1 METRMNVPQERDI
14 VVAARGLTKTYN
26 RATAVNGIDFDV
38 YSGVCFGFLGPNG
51 AGKTT
56 TLRMIY
62 GFSPITA
69 GQLRVLGMDPGRDM
83 RRIKARLGVVPQE
96 NNLDEDMSV
105 LQNLVVYARYF
116 DMPGDLARERAK
128 QELEFWQLWDRR
140 DSAIRELSG
149 GMKRRLL
156 IGRAML
162 NRPALIVL
170 DEPTT
175 GLDPQARHLVWQKL
189 RQLRNEGVTMVLT
202 THYMD
207 EAAQLCDRLVI
218 LNDGVVLA
226 EGGPADLV
234 KHYLPAQVLE
244 VHSVD
249 SGLEKVKAEAI
260 AAGATVDAGVDSL
273 YIYTPDADALRKTLD
288 LSCCSDFAFRLSSL
302 EDVFLHLTGR
312 ALLE

>member
-1 METRMNVPQERDI
+1 MEVKQDKEAVI
-14 VVAARGLTKTYN
+14 KARGLTKTYN
-26 RATAVNGIDFDV
+26 GSTAVKGIDFDV
-38 YSGVCFGFLGPNG
+38 YAGECFGFLGPNG

-62 GFSPITA
+62 GFSPVTA
-69 GQLRVLGMDPGRDM
+69 GRLAVLGMNPARDM

-96 NNLDEDMSV
+96 DNLDEDLTV
-105 LQNLVVYARYF
+105 LQNLLVYARYF
-116 DMPGDLARERAK
+116 DMPGQVARQRA
-128 QELEFWQLWDRR
+128 QEELEFWQLWDRR
-140 DSAIRELSG
+140 ASRIRELSG

-189 RQLRNEGVTMVLT
+189 RQLRSEGVTMVLT

-207 EAAQLCDRLVI
+207 EAAQMCDRLVI
-218 LNDGVVLA
+218 LNDGVILA
-226 EGGPADLV
+226 EGNPAELV
-234 KHYLPAQVLE
+234 RRILPPQVLE
-244 VHSVD
+244 VHSAN
-249 SGLEKVKAEAI
+249 SGLDPIREQAI
-260 AAGATVDAGVDSL
+260 AAGATVDSVAGSL
-273 YIYTPDADALRKTLD
+273 YIYTPDADALRRSLD
-288 LSCCSDFAFRLSSL
+288 LSCCPEFTFRLSSL

-312 ALLE
+312 ALVE

>member
-1 METRMNVPQERDI
+1 MSDPNEKDV
-14 VVAARGLTKTYN
+14 VVAARGLTKAYN
-26 RATAVNGIDFDV
+26 GYTAVKGIDFDV
-38 YSGVCFGFLGPNG
+38 YAGECFGFLGPNG

-62 GFSPITA
+62 GFSPITS
-69 GQLRVLGMDPGRDM
+69 GLLTVLGMSPAQDV

-96 NNLDEDMSV
+96 DNLDEDMSV
-105 LQNLVVYARYF
+105 LQNLLVYARYF
-116 DMPGDLARERAK
+116 DMPGALAQERARE
-128 QELEFWQLWDRR
+128 ELEFWQLWDRR

-162 NRPALIVL
+162 NRPALIIL

-189 RQLRNEGVTMVLT
+189 RQLRSEGVTMVLT

-218 LNDGVVLA
+218 LNDGVILA
-226 EGGPADLV
+226 EGGPPDLV
-234 KHYLPAQVLE
+234 KRYLPPQVLE
-244 VHSVD
+244 VHSLNA
-249 SGLEKVKAEAI
+249 GLEAVQEQALAT
-260 AAGATVDAGVDSL
+260 GATVDAVADSL
-273 YIYTPDADALRKTLD
+273 YIYTPDADALRQALD
-288 LSCCSDFAFRLSSL
+288 LSCCPDYTFRLSSL